1 MLDDLRAGDAG
12 LLPRASGL
20 ASESYP
26 AARRFNL
33 LLRPHRMAATVDT
46 LDLLPGRLAICR
58 LAPAAPAPAWAEGG
72 AFVSVTRTAAEL
84 SVVCAVDRVP
94 SGVTSS
100 APWRA
105 LRVAGPIPLSDVGVL
120 VALATPLAAAGVSIY
135 PVATYDTD
143 YLLVRDEQIAAAV
156 DALRAAGCTVRE

>member
-1 MLDDLRAGDAG
+1 MT
-12 LLPRASGL
+12 
-20 ASESYP
+20 
-26 AARRFNL
+26 
-33 LLRPHRMAATVDT
+33 ATAYAV
-46 LDLLPGRLAICR
+46 DLLPGRLAICR
-58 LAPAAPAPAWAEGG
+58 LAPDAPVPAWGDGG

-100 APWRA
+100 APWCA

-143 YLLVRDEQIAAAV
+143 YLLVREAQIAAAV
-156 DALRAAGCTVRE
+156 AALRAAGHTVRT